1 LKGLDAKTKQLIN
14 IAIQT
19 VDQNPTGVQTH
30 VIMAKCDNGK
40 KEGAT
45 HEEIIGAVVLT
56 SIIPVLLKFLSAS
69 LQRLRGL
76 KTKSLSV

>member
-1 LKGLDAKTKQLIN
+1 
-14 IAIQT
+14 
-19 VDQNPTGVQTH
+19 
-30 VIMAKCDNGK
+30 MAK